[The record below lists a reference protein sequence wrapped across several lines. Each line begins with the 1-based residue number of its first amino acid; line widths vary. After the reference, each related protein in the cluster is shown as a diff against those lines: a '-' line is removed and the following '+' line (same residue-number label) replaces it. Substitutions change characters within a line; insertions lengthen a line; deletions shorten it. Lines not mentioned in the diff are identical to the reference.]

1 MADIKISNLSGS
13 DLFNDAESFM
23 SEINNEATD
32 SIMGGLVINCNGLTA
47 NCQQGSICENNTVV
61 NNPACYYYTYRY

>member
-32 SIMGGLVINCNGLTA
+32 SILGGLNINCNGLTA
-47 NCQQGSICENNTVV
+47 NCQQGTICEGVTVV
-61 NNPACYYYTYRY
+61 NQGCRYYTYY

>member
-32 SIMGGLVINCNGLTA
+32 SIGGGLVINCNGLTA
-47 NCQQGSICENNTVV
+47 NCQQGTVCEGVTVI
-61 NNPACYYYTYRY
+61 NQGGCRYYSYYY

>member
-1 MADIKISNLSGS
+1 MADIKISDLSGY

-32 SIMGGLVINCNGLTA
+32 SIMGGLVIYCNGYTA
-47 NCQQGSICENNTVV
+47 KCNQGTIISDDVAVFNKG
-61 NNPACYYYTYRY
+61 YKYHDY